1 MANVY
6 YNVTLSSAE
15 AGSGPNYDVSYS
27 NDCVTY
33 LPATPATVTLESIGA
48 QAYIQVP
55 DTMQCIKLTNINSNC
70 VNSVVSTITTS
81 TTTTGAPT
89 TTTTTLAGTTTTTTL
104 AGTTT
109 TTTTAAPTT
118 TTTTISL
125 ITNGLVSWY
134 GCDSLSGSNWLDKSG
149 NGNNAQVS
157 GSLLTSYNV
166 EGYLF
171 NSGNYVVWPETINQ
185 IPSGSWTLQYQGA
198 LRVQLVGVSTAY
210 DLWCKEDYTNGWD
223 TVVKTTI
230 EPVNYNYIF
239 RDDGGF
245 DKNMPSDETQ
255 GFWLVTMSFDAAT
268 NQAKLYL
275 NGTFE
280 ANGGGG
286 DIADFNA
293 ASTKRLVFGYNSNGD
308 ALPFGTDANRVKE
321 LLLYN
326 KVLSA
331 GEVTTN
337 YNYLNSYGCVPSGS
351 TTTTT
356 TTAAPLAVYSGCGFG
371 NSVAA
376 ACNDAGIYSRTLYS
390 NCNSGVFG
398 VGCVVYSDAG
408 GNNPLTGYPNVFIN
422 SASWDINS
430 STGVITAYSSVQC

>member
-1 MANVY
+1 MADVY
-6 YNVTLSSAE
+6 YNITLSSAE
-15 AGSGPNYDVSYS
+15 GASGPNYDVSYS

-48 QAYIQVP
+48 QAYIAVP

-81 TTTTGAPT
+81 TTTTAGPT
-89 TTTTTLAGTTTTTTL
+89 TTTTTLAGTTTTTT

-134 GCDSLSGSNWLDKSG
+134 GCDSLSGSTWLDKSG
-149 NGNNAQVS
+149 NVNNAQVS
-157 GSLLTSYNV
+157 GSLLTSYNSD
-166 EGYLF
+166 GYLF
-171 NSGNYVVWPETINQ
+171 NSTNYVVWPETINQ

-198 LRVQLVGVSTAY
+198 LRADLSGSQTSY
-210 DLWCKEDYTNGWD
+210 DLWCKEDYNNGWD
-223 TVVKTTI
+223 TVVKTTVGL
-230 EPVNYNYIF
+230 VNYNYIF
-239 RDDGGF
+239 RDDAGF
-245 DKNMPSDETQ
+245 DKNMQSDETN
-255 GFWLVTMSFDAAT
+255 GFWLVTMTFDAAT

-280 ANGGGG
+280 ANGDGG
-286 DIADFNA
+286 DIGDFNA
-293 ASTKRLVFGYNSNGD
+293 ASTKRLVFGYNSN
-308 ALPFGTDANRVKE
+308 TDAKPFSFNNENRVKE

-356 TTAAPLAVYSGCGFG
+356 TTAAPLEVYSGCGFG

-390 NCNSGVFG
+390 NCDSATFG
-398 VGCVVYSDAG
+398 VGCVVYADAG
-408 GNNPLTGYPNVFIN
+408 GNNPLTGYTNVFIN